1 MFISLFTFIL
11 FAQHSK
17 HFGDSLFLLVVFF
30 IILFYFIRS
39 AIQNHYDSKPEHVKN
54 RIAEFIYK
62 DFISN
67 HIDRE
72 VLCVNQYKVFGSG
85 IIDLNNNL
93 LYGIYRRSYN
103 DKNFLQKYG
112 SVIKQKIPSRYY
124 DDSFF
129 LFSIISRS
137 QTKIKEYVN
146 FKYGDKSFESVFDL
160 YDEKKRKEILIIR
173 EIENLK
179 IKKIKDLKDKKLLEL
194 ENEMLKGFGCSLEKT
209 ALNLVFGSGN
219 SNAKIIIIGEAP
231 GSNEDDTGIPFT
243 GNSGEQ
249 LLKHLKYAGIKED
262 NIYKTNVLK
271 YRPPNNRDPE
281 FSEIERHSRFLLRQI
296 EIINPDVIVTMGNYS
311 TKLVLSQFDV
321 RKMALIPGITKL
333 RGKTKEVL
341 LNTQKFKVLPMFHPA
356 VLLYDKTGAKEVLF
370 NEDFKTLAK
379 LI

>member
-17 HFGDSLFLLVVFF
+17 HFGDSLFFLTVIIV
-30 IILFYFIRS
+30 ILFYIIRN
-39 AIQNHYDSKPEHVKN
+39 AIRNHYDSKPEYVKG
-54 RIAEFIYK
+54 RIADSVYK
-62 DFISN
+62 DFIYN
-67 HIDRE
+67 HLERE
-72 VLCVNQYKVFGSG
+72 VLNIAKNKIFIGFT
-85 IIDLNNNL
+85 DLDENL
-93 LYGIYRRSYN
+93 LYCIYRRSYT
-103 DKNFLQKYG
+103 DKNFLHQYG
-112 SVIKQKIPSRYY
+112 SFIKQKIPSRYEN
-124 DDSFF
+124 DSIF
-129 LFSIISRS
+129 LFSIIIRS
-137 QTKIKEYVN
+137 QSKIKEYVN
-146 FKYGDKSFESVFDL
+146 FKYGDNSFESVFDL

-194 ENEMLKGFGCSLEKT
+194 ENEMRKGFGCSLEKT

-231 GSNEDDTGIPFT
+231 GSNEDNTGIPFT

-321 RKMALIPGITKL
+321 RKMTLYPGITKL
-333 RGKTKEVL
+333 RGKTREVL
-341 LNTQKFKVLPMFHPA
+341 LNTQKIKVLPMFHTA
-356 VLLYDKTGAKEVLF
+356 VLLYDKTGSKEGLF
-370 NEDFKTLAK
+370 KDDFKTLSK